1 MRGEGAWRGSRRKR
15 QKAPCLL
22 YQFRAF
28 TTVVYY
34 GFVFPLDLALADM
47 CSVIATTTFVFV
59 LSHLSVALH
68 QGANAVPTTFS
79 DLTGDNNSIAFLSQS
94 CPLCGIEGRRTDY
107 ACLTL

>member
-34 GFVFPLDLALADM
+34 GFVFSLDLALADM

-79 DLTGDNNSIAFLSQS
+79 DLTGDNNCIAFLSQS
-94 CPLCGIEGRRTDY
+94 CPLWHIEGHRIDY
-107 ACLTL
+107 A